1 MMKTNSLLAVSLF
14 FLSSAHAAALTS
26 EVYATETGEKIG
38 EVVFED
44 SEYGLLIKP
53 ALHALPAGKMHGFHL
68 HQQADCGD
76 KGMKAGG
83 HYDPANT
90 NAHAGP
96 YGNGHLGDLP
106 VLAVDSEG
114 QANTPLLA
122 PRLKTSDLK
131 GLAVMIHAGGDNYS
145 DNPPLGGGGARIA
158 CGTLN

>member
-1 MMKTNSLLAVSLF
+1 MKTNSLLAVSLF

-131 GLAVMIHAGGDNYS
+131 GLAVMIHAGSDNYS